1 MREIEPEVLDHIV
14 LEFGEQGLRA
24 VEFVRTARPL
34 LSDAGS
40 DAPRQPAAVAYCL
53 REAMKAIPNS
63 EADGEGGEWRTL
75 SRAVTDARRRYEM
88 VRGIPGAGEEQ
99 ALSELLAAADGL
111 ASFHECEEGVH
122 ERRLIAIMLRR
133 TGSMPLS
140 AGTAPVRSY
149 QALLRRLDK
158 CVHADINLEQSVQLW
173 DDCVATLRH
182 LFMPSELR
190 RSDLNA
196 WSAIA
201 DPSEVD
207 LTELTNCLASPN
219 DLRYFLG
226 RVRNPNWL
234 PLLLPTGL
242 LEPPSDGGWTFFAA
256 IPALSGEHADATAAP
271 LGRLND
277 MHGRDPRKAWL
288 IGRAAVD
295 LGESSLD
302 LVTAIVGEHR
312 GNASIAH
319 LATMSAEHV
328 PATHPAIEILADI
341 LLNPESWEAHGAPAD
356 LCERLAHG
364 INEGNWAKRV
374 QLLAFK
380 ITKGDQLD
388 NDVLAYD
395 RSGSIADVDPYGQ
408 RDRMPVLTAGL
419 LGVLQ
424 AAIPFASTDDLLAL
438 LSGLPAPLLNRV
450 HAWLLTLRRDED
462 VQSKIDFI
470 AASIATREP
479 TGDDLR
485 LIDAINAEIDDSDKL
500 MMWGAALGPS
510 PSVADAAASLHEDAV
525 PLESRRALEWIGI
538 LPASTSASWTT
549 AASILATK
557 YGLKS
562 RGLLARRDEPIVGW
576 GRSPIDKATLETMS
590 PHDAATHV
598 SEWRPDGTEWLVSA
612 RELARTLK
620 TVVSESPSAWATAP
634 IAIATTLR
642 EPIYM
647 SHYLEGLTSA
657 DWPPDGNLDQ
667 VLDLITLVHAEPWRA
682 RELGSDKGWDYD
694 PDWRSSKQ
702 ASIELLKKLANQDID
717 LGDRADEAWAHVASA
732 ARDRSSPSGL
742 ISDGR
747 DPMETAINRD
757 CTRAFETAIAFIAH
771 EYRQH
776 AVIREDALAL
786 ADEALELPG
795 LDGEEYRA
803 ILAPRLGFF
812 RHAAPDWFASRQS
825 MLFGDEAPEGL
836 ARTTLDLC
844 LKWGQPQHW
853 LLAEHRIG
861 IFDAV
866 ERGVNHALEYAL
878 IAMVHRVDG
887 YEPRE
892 TLTRLVTLG
901 PVHVSAAGER
911 LGRLLR
917 VDDPTPALIDVAAEF
932 WSLAIHTSAPAALS
946 GFGWMSE
953 VSALDDPRWSQLTL
967 ATLTRTTG
975 QIDWAHHVAER
986 AAKLPSEI
994 DRAAILNLLVRAKRD
1009 DWDQRMVI
1017 DIAVQVHNCTEDDL
1031 PEHRLLKKALLERG
1045 AI

>member
-1 MREIEPEVLDHIV
+1 M
-14 LEFGEQGLRA
+14 
-24 VEFVRTARPL
+24 
-34 LSDAGS
+34 
-40 DAPRQPAAVAYCL
+40 
-53 REAMKAIPNS
+53 
-63 EADGEGGEWRTL
+63 
-75 SRAVTDARRRYEM
+75 
-88 VRGIPGAGEEQ
+88 
-99 ALSELLAAADGL
+99 
-111 ASFHECEEGVH
+111 
-122 ERRLIAIMLRR
+122 
-133 TGSMPLS
+133 
-140 AGTAPVRSY
+140 
-149 QALLRRLDK
+149 
-158 CVHADINLEQSVQLW
+158 
-173 DDCVATLRH
+173 
-182 LFMPSELR
+182 
-190 RSDLNA
+190 
-196 WSAIA
+196 
-201 DPSEVD
+201 
-207 LTELTNCLASPN
+207 
-219 DLRYFLG
+219 
-226 RVRNPNWL
+226 RNPNWL

-341 LLNPESWEAHGAPAD
+341 LLNPESWEAHGGPAD